1 MRTRVAIQLG
11 ETKVN
16 DVDHMTPRTPPHQ
29 KVVGLNISVNV
40 ALGMDNLQAAEELVR
55 KHEHRLEIEAPAAI
69 IEKILQALA
78 EQIYDHD
85 VVVAF
90 DAIPTHARNANL
102 EIGERRRRG
111 VVRRDVRYAKK

>member
-1 MRTRVAIQLG
+1 
-11 ETKVN
+11 
-16 DVDHMTPRTPPHQ
+16 
-29 KVVGLNISVNV
+29 
-40 ALGMDNLQAAEELVR
+40 MDNLQAAEELVR

-90 DAIPTHARNANL
+90 DAIPTHARNANWRP
-102 EIGERRRRG
+102 EIGERRW
-111 VVRRDVRYAKK
+111 VVRRLRKNSNEGGNRNQGKEKLDLPTPWRER